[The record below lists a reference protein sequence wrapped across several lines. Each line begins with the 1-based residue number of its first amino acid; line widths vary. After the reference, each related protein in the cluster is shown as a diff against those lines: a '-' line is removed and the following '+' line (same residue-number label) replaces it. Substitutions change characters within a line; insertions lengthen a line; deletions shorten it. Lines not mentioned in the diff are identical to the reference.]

1 MFHLLFTT
9 LYLFQKPLNL
19 SRLIPCKTR
28 TVFIRLAK
36 LRIRETERPLFLR
49 APWVYFHRTG
59 FTRKFKNKSLREM
72 NIFSQ
77 IENFLHP
84 PEKCA
89 EGSEGSAKAAK
100 AATGH
105 DRFLPRCE
113 RKMLFILCC
122 WGKRLYFLH
131 HVNFSGLPKKI
142 HQLTNGFSKSPQ
154 ILFPC

>member
-1 MFHLLFTT
+1 MG
-9 LYLFQKPLNL
+9 N
-19 SRLIPCKTR
+19 TR
-28 TVFIRLAK
+28 CIRLAK

-89 EGSEGSAKAAK
+89 EGSEGSE
-100 AATGH
+100 GS
-105 DRFLPRCE
+105 DRTWSFFAQMRKKNVIYFVLLREEIVFLASCQLLRTSKKDSSVEKWVFKIPPNS
-113 RKMLFILCC
+113 RKS
-122 WGKRLYFLH
+122 R
-131 HVNFSGLPKKI
+131 FSLVLKMRWYGSI
-142 HQLTNGFSKSPQ
+142 EIQ
-154 ILFPC
+154 